1 MSKAGVVDLHAVD
14 RRDAGV
20 MLNPVFAPMLAPLIS
35 NGSDSNNQASET
47 FENNDRELAADANGF
62 IQQLFNPT
70 PALENSSSHPTH
82 RRPLTPTQEAL
93 HIQLQNI
100 RLNSKDIMS
109 TDYLEAAQC
118 YLYETTRQKF
128 PSRKI
133 TAYPTFTPMGSPDKF
148 SEPGLSDASSD
159 SNEQQTEPTTPDGKI
174 NFWGYPNTPSYIL
187 PLDPNIADHTKGNQ
201 AIGAAIQPS
210 HINTIFA
217 RNVPIKSTGQI
228 DPYIPAVVEN
238 DSPKFGAGT
247 QPAGWSA
254 KYQGSNNKYP
264 IGDYGIIYNVPRTIP
279 GALYVGMRATESF
292 GVPHNCSNY
301 NCNSA
306 ECFHNQLRIQ
316 NEQLTGKMQ
325 HYESLLRSSKEKLEY
340 ACSQALTNI
349 TIREA
354 EIAKLRLQLRQQG
367 LRPCSEPEGSED
379 LFFEKELSM
388 LFRMLCC
395 WGKCFYKFPT
405 GELHSLPQNLH
416 NFITE
421 ICEDK
426 SNENSLMA
434 THQTK
439 YLVVVAMASR
449 WMVEK
454 ILNPQFLDMAVELVK
469 AAASR
474 KENGPYRGSGDII
487 KGISRFFLLA
497 ECNTNDLLQDRDYE
511 TRLFDVIQE
520 TAGKRALAFINMI
533 HPLMSRPT
541 DKSHRGQTQ
550 KQFVQ
555 VAQHAARIV
564 LDAARRESSLCFRF
578 PRLGDGFMSSS
589 MKDVT
594 GDTLGL
600 DVAPKSSTSIWHELH
615 GDHVR
620 LSVLPYVTAC
630 VTTDGIFGRTVNVY
644 KANVLLC

>member
-1 MSKAGVVDLHAVD
+1 MVDLHAVD
-14 RRDAGV
+14 RRDAGA

-35 NGSDSNNQASET
+35 NGSDGNNQASET
-47 FENNDRELAADANGF
+47 FETSDRKLAADASGF

-70 PALENSSSHPTH
+70 PALESSSHPTH

-100 RLNSKDIMS
+100 GLVSKNIMP
-109 TDYLEAAQC
+109 TDYLEAAQR
-118 YLYETTRQKF
+118 YLYETTRQNF

-159 SNEQQTEPTTPDGKI
+159 SNEQQTEPTTPDGTT
-174 NFWGYPNTPSYIL
+174 NLQAYPNTSSYML
-187 PLDPNIADHTKGNQ
+187 PLGPNIADHTKGNQ
-201 AIGAAIQPS
+201 AMGAAIQPS
-210 HINTIFA
+210 HNNTMFP
-217 RNVPIKSTGQI
+217 RNGPIKSTGQI

-238 DSPKFGAGT
+238 DPPKSGVGI
-247 QPAGWSA
+247 QPGGCWSA
-254 KYQGSNNKYP
+254 KYQRSNNKHP
-264 IGDYGIIYNVPRTIP
+264 IVDYGVIYNMPKTTPGVP
-279 GALYVGMRATESF
+279 YVNMQAAESF
-292 GVPHNCSNY
+292 GVPDNCSNH

-306 ECFHNQLRIQ
+306 DCFHNQLRIQ
-316 NEQLTGKMQ
+316 NEHLTGKMQ

-395 WGKCFYKFPT
+395 WGKRFYKFPT

-426 SNENSLMA
+426 SNESYLMA

-454 ILNPQFLDMAVELVK
+454 ILNPQFLDMAVGLAK
-469 AAASR
+469 AAVSR
-474 KENGPYRGSGDII
+474 QENGPYRGRGDII
-487 KGISRFFLLA
+487 RGISRFSLLA
-497 ECNTNDLLQDRDYE
+497 
-511 TRLFDVIQE
+511 
-520 TAGKRALAFINMI
+520 
-533 HPLMSRPT
+533 
-541 DKSHRGQTQ
+541 
-550 KQFVQ
+550 
-555 VAQHAARIV
+555 
-564 LDAARRESSLCFRF
+564 
-578 PRLGDGFMSSS
+578 
-589 MKDVT
+589 
-594 GDTLGL
+594 
-600 DVAPKSSTSIWHELH
+600 
-615 GDHVR
+615 
-620 LSVLPYVTAC
+620 
-630 VTTDGIFGRTVNVY
+630 
-644 KANVLLC
+644 